1 MKTVKLQQGEHP
13 EILPELNADAFAML
27 FRANQVAMAISDA
40 SGQLRYANP
49 LFQKFLDEHPDSLSF
64 SKLIGSTQGQRSIP
78 MLPNNFSIELPG
90 KIVKLTAIPLGT
102 ESVDSSYLWTL
113 SVQVNVG
120 FRNQVANLKNLYR
133 SFMDTSFEL
142 LFRTDMDGNIL
153 FANKLVLKTFGLTS
167 HDVSHGMRVQAML
180 GDPSIFDHLSGKIT
194 DEVRLS
200 NEPIVLKKRG
210 GEVFPAVANIHR
222 HRDALGRPVANWTV
236 LDISRQKESELTLK
250 IKNDELAK
258 VNHQM
263 EKFLY
268 STSHDLR
275 SPIATILGLVN
286 LMRLEVKSMVMTDYV
301 SKIEYSTMKLDKII
315 KDIMSFSK
323 ATYQRANSERIDF
336 EAMVWKAF
344 NNYRDD
350 PASRKIF
357 FEVNVQASL
366 PFYTDTERLEIILDN
381 VVRNSIHF
389 FDPNKSRS
397 FIKVNISSDKQFAFL
412 EIIDNGIGI
421 GAQHL
426 GSIFNM
432 FYKAS
437 HLSKGAGL
445 GLYIV
450 KETVQKLHGEITLE
464 SEVGFG
470 TVIRVRIPNDHKG
483 RLIGRKLLLQ
493 SNFDVSES

>member
-1 MKTVKLQQGEHP
+1 MKTVKLQQDEHADPFPQLRGE
-13 EILPELNADAFAML
+13 AFDML
-27 FRANQVAMAISDA
+27 FRSNQFPMAISDL
-40 SGQLRYANP
+40 SGELLQVNG
-49 LFQKFLDEHPDSLSF
+49 LFQKFLDEHPGRVNF
-64 SKLIGSTQGQRSIP
+64 TTLIKCQQGKRSIP
-78 MLPNNFSIELPG
+78 AAPGNFSIEVPG
-90 KIVKLTAIPLGT
+90 KILRLACIPSD
-102 ESVDSSYLWTL
+102 ENYLWTL
-113 SVQVNVG
+113 SIEVNLS
-120 FRNQVANLKNLYR
+120 FRNKVANLKNLYR
-133 SFMDTSFEL
+133 AFMDTSFEL
-142 LFRTDMDGNIL
+142 LFRTDADGNIL
-153 FANKLVLKTFGLTS
+153 FANKLFLKTFGFTNNDLS
-167 HDVSHGMRVQAML
+167 QGIRVQEL
-180 GDPSIFDHLSGKIT
+180 LDDTSILTNIANKKTEYG
-194 DEVRLS
+194 RL
-200 NEPIVLKKRG
+200 NEELLVLKKRNG
-210 GEVFPAVANIHR
+210 DAFPSIANIQWH
-222 HRDALGRPVANWTV
+222 HDAFHNPVVNWTV
-236 LDISRQKESELTLK
+236 LDISRQKESEHNLK
-250 IKNDELAK
+250 IKNEELAK

-286 LMRLEVKSMVMTDYV
+286 LMRMEVKTLTMSDYV
-301 SKIEYSTMKLDKII
+301 SKIEVSTVKLDKII

-323 ATYQRANSERIDF
+323 ATYQRLNSERVDF

-350 PASRKIF
+350 PSSRKIV
-357 FEVNVQASL
+357 FEVQIKATL
-366 PFYTDTERLEIILDN
+366 PFYTDTERLDIILDN
-381 VVRNSIHF
+381 LIRNCIHF
-389 FDPNKSRS
+389 YDPNKSRS
-397 FIKVNISSDKQFAFL
+397 FIKVNVSSDKHSVLL

-421 GAQHL
+421 GAQHTAN
-426 GSIFNM
+426 IFNM

-493 SNFDVSES
+493 AN